1 MAASLSGDVLML
13 KLSDPGWLNLPG
25 RNLAPLSPTVFV
37 RNIDDFV
44 PDHNHLMHLYALR
57 EPGLDEVYHLHPE
70 QTAAGVFRL
79 DLPGMKAGRYRLY
92 ADIVHANGFPETP
105 VGQVTIPEGFTARPL
120 QGDDASGSAVP
131 WQNAPVSN
139 TSFRL
144 PDGYTMEWL
153 KPAAPI
159 RVREPYLFRF
169 RLLDPRGKPADNMRY
184 YMGMLGHA
192 AFVKTDG
199 TRFAHIHPTGS
210 VSMASLMLAE
220 NQLPGNK
227 KPGKD
232 VTRDGMDMSGMNMP
246 GMDMSE
252 MHMGGDEAP
261 GGLPNE
267 VTFPYGF
274 PAAGRYRVFVQMKH
288 DATVETGA
296 FDVDVK

>member
-1 MAASLSGDVLML
+1 
-13 KLSDPGWLNLPG
+13 LP
-25 RNLAPLSPTVFV
+25 S
-37 RNIDDFV
+37 
-44 PDHNHLMHLYALR
+44 
-57 EPGLDEVYHLHPE
+57 
-70 QTAAGVFRL
+70 
-79 DLPGMKAGRYRLY
+79 MKAGTYRLY

-105 VGQVTIPEGFTARPL
+105 VGQVTIPANFVGRPL
-120 QGDDASGSAVP
+120 EGDDASGAAVP

-153 KPAAPI
+153 KPASPI
-159 RVREPYLFRF
+159 RIREGNLFRF
-169 RLLDPRGKPADNMRY
+169 RLLDPTGKPAGNMRY

-220 NQLPGNK
+220 NQLPGRK
-227 KPGKD
+227 KGGKD
-232 VTRDGMDMSGMNMP
+232 MASDGMDMSGM
-246 GMDMSE
+246 DMGE
-252 MHMGGDEAP
+252 MHMGGNFAP
-261 GGLPNE
+261 AGLPNE

-288 DATVETGA
+288 DNTVETGA